1 MINLEYEEV
10 LEQSRWYEKRPET
23 SIPGRVFNFRVSMR
37 IKVVR
42 CQYSQAAGISRKYPF
57 LTIESSRWD
66 LEKVSVFN
74 NTVKPLGSRE
84 SIRF

>member
-1 MINLEYEEV
+1 MQLFCPQWGEPMINLEYEEV

-42 CQYSQAAGISRKYPF
+42 CQCSHQAAGVSRKYPF
-57 LTIESSRWD
+57 LTYTQ
-66 LEKVSVFN
+66 F
-74 NTVKPLGSRE
+74 
-84 SIRF
+84 